1 MDEPILFQR
10 DDAVVTVTL
19 NRPERRNACDL
30 AMWRRLGEVMD
41 ELRGDDR
48 LRCVVIRG
56 AGGEAFGA
64 GADIA
69 EFQQTRYS
77 ADQAREYNRQMTP
90 ALHGL
95 RDCPHPVIAL
105 IEGACMGGGLEIAMF
120 CDLRIAGQGA
130 RFGIPVKRLGHIL
143 ALPELE
149 ELVDLVGRANALE
162 LLLEGRI
169 WTADEAYVKGL
180 ATRVVADAEVE
191 QEAYGT
197 AKRIAEGAPI
207 AARGHKVFAR
217 RVKDPAPLTAEE
229 LDEPFRACDTE
240 DYKEGIRAFLAKA
253 KPRFKG
259 R

>member
-1 MDEPILFQR
+1 MDEPILLQR
-10 DDAVVTVTL
+10 DGEVATVIL

-30 AMWRRLGEVMD
+30 AMWRRLGEVMGD
-41 ELRGDDR
+41 LRGDDR
-48 LRCVVIRG
+48 LRCVVVRG

-69 EFQQTRYS
+69 EFEKERYS
-77 ADQAREYNRQMTP
+77 GEQARAYNRQMTP

-105 IEGACMGGGLEIAMF
+105 VEGACMGGGLEIAMF

-130 RFGIPVKRLGHIL
+130 RFGIPVKRLGHVL

-149 ELVDLVGRANALE
+149 ELVALVGRANAME
-162 LLLEGRI
+162 LLLEGRV
-169 WTADEAYVKGL
+169 WTAEEAYVKGL
-180 ATRVVADAEVE
+180 ATRVVADGEVE
-191 QEAYGT
+191 QEAYAT
-197 AKRIAEGAPI
+197 ARRIAEGAPI
-207 AARGHKVFAR
+207 AAREHKAFAR
-217 RVKDPAPLTAEE
+217 RVADPAPLTAEE

-240 DYKEGIRAFLAKA
+240 DYKEGIRAFLAKE
-253 KPRFKG
+253 KPKFKG

>member
-1 MDEPILFQR
+1 MDEPILLQR
-10 DDAVVTVTL
+10 EGAIATVTL

-30 AMWRRLGEVMD
+30 AMWRRLGEVMA
-41 ELRGDDR
+41 ELAGDDD
-48 LRCVVIRG
+48 LRCVVLRG

-69 EFQQTRYS
+69 EFEKERYS
-77 ADQAREYNRQMTP
+77 AEQARAYNRQMVP

-130 RFGIPVKRLGHIL
+130 RFAIPVKRLGHVL
-143 ALPELE
+143 ALPELQ
-149 ELVDLVGRANALE
+149 ELVDLVGRPATLE

-169 WTADEAYVKGL
+169 WSAGEAYAKGL
-180 ATRVVADAEVE
+180 ITRVVADSEVE
-191 QEAYGT
+191 AEAYAT
-197 AKRIAEGAPI
+197 ARRIAKGAPI
-207 AARGHKVFAR
+207 AARRHKVFAR
-217 RVKDPAPLTAEE
+217 RVQDPTQLTAED

-240 DYKEGIRAFLAKA
+240 DYKEGIRAFLAKE
-253 KPRFKG
+253 KPAFKG